1 MEQQSTFKIKL
12 GHFGRGL
19 ALLLNRTLM
28 YQSSHPMI
36 KQSVGDVRKMAEGLL
51 DEISPLVFIL
61 NRGQFYID
69 EEALDPRINVSRI
82 AALFKKSGVQSVSFE
97 KGLTESEVSIF
108 AQIISELPQI
118 SDVEVVK
125 NSLVKKGV
133 FNVKVNHVVFKK
145 VTEDDQVVSREALKQ
160 VTPMLDSDDEET
172 RKRFLDTLLESV
184 LSEEFAQT
192 LNITNLMSNPK
203 EFTQKMIEADL
214 AASNEFQNGM
224 DNGAPEGGG
233 GGSSAPGVG
242 TGGSGGSYYNEA
254 DETLSGE
261 EADTLIEES
270 LTGGGGSG
278 QGGAGGGTGGMPGGA
293 LGYAGTGGRGGGPGS
308 GAAGYGG
315 TGGTGSGGGLGAT
328 GYAGT
333 GGGGQGSTGH
343 GGTGGSGPGSGPFAG
358 GGGGS
363 QGGATATATS
373 SGGGGAGTGGTGAA
387 PSGSAG
393 AEGDAN
399 GKPHGPLLLHQLELM
414 HQEVERHLHGEGE
427 VGLSDLSEAIF
438 DMKKQLFEGIQ
449 AQKALGTAYANEAA
463 ILKKA
468 NELSDQV
475 FIELIKEEYKAGQ
488 ISTQRFAHII
498 RRMIPEASELKRLL
512 PQIRRA
518 LLEAGMP
525 MADYLNL
532 LHELRN
538 ELQSDELSR
547 ILEEGSETIGLD
559 GDGLIE
565 EIKRNPTQAAE
576 LIYLASEIRKGG
588 GDEALLSDIMVEYV
602 EHIGQKM
609 AKDAS
614 ESGDENGDAEVKEL
628 MNNVESSVLKK
639 LTEMNVNAEVI
650 SRMET
655 RLNEKMESV
664 LDRMRVEWL
673 KNQSAQTTKEAPK
686 MLSVLQTLEHNV
698 GDDDEMSEVLQE
710 IRAEVESGKI
720 EENNFSQIH
729 KEINQIKKRR
739 REALEGRG
747 MPEGV
752 LTSEEVMFVLEK
764 EIARAD
770 RYASPLSALAFA
782 FVSAKPQDKGTNR
795 VITNKAVLETALD
808 TLSTTFRSMDYIAQ
822 IGKNKMLVLLPM
834 APYGEAKKALSRVLH
849 VLHSK
854 PLDVKGV
861 PVQLR
866 VAGVAG
872 SFDPNQTQTAQIFA
886 KHLAQKLSDMVSRVK
901 SIQVLF

>member
-1 MEQQSTFKIKL
+1 M
-12 GHFGRGL
+12 
-19 ALLLNRTLM
+19 
-28 YQSSHPMI
+28 
-36 KQSVGDVRKMAEGLL
+36 
-51 DEISPLVFIL
+51 
-61 NRGQFYID
+61 
-69 EEALDPRINVSRI
+69 
-82 AALFKKSGVQSVSFE
+82 
-97 KGLTESEVSIF
+97 
-108 AQIISELPQI
+108 
-118 SDVEVVK
+118 
-125 NSLVKKGV
+125 
-133 FNVKVNHVVFKK
+133 
-145 VTEDDQVVSREALKQ
+145 
-160 VTPMLDSDDEET
+160 
-172 RKRFLDTLLESV
+172 
-184 LSEEFAQT
+184 
-192 LNITNLMSNPK
+192 
-203 EFTQKMIEADL
+203 
-214 AASNEFQNGM
+214 
-224 DNGAPEGGG
+224 
-233 GGSSAPGVG
+233 
-242 TGGSGGSYYNEA
+242 
-254 DETLSGE
+254 
-261 EADTLIEES
+261 
-270 LTGGGGSG
+270 
-278 QGGAGGGTGGMPGGA
+278 
-293 LGYAGTGGRGGGPGS
+293 
-308 GAAGYGG
+308 
-315 TGGTGSGGGLGAT
+315 
-328 GYAGT
+328 
-333 GGGGQGSTGH
+333 
-343 GGTGGSGPGSGPFAG
+343 
-358 GGGGS
+358 
-363 QGGATATATS
+363 
-373 SGGGGAGTGGTGAA
+373 
-387 PSGSAG
+387 
-393 AEGDAN
+393 
-399 GKPHGPLLLHQLELM
+399 
-414 HQEVERHLHGEGE
+414 
-427 VGLSDLSEAIF
+427 SDLSEAIF

-468 NELSDQV
+468 NELTDQV

-782 FVSAKPQDKGTNR
+782 FVSAKPHRQRHKSRNHQQGRPGNRLGHALHHLPFHGLHCADRKEQNARAAAHGPIRRGQESAITRPPSAPFQTAGCKGRTG
-795 VITNKAVLETALD
+795 ATA
-808 TLSTTFRSMDYIAQ
+808 R
-822 IGKNKMLVLLPM
+822 G
-834 APYGEAKKALSRVLH
+834 RRRR
-849 VLHSK
+849 
-854 PLDVKGV
+854 
-861 PVQLR
+861 QLR
-866 VAGVAG
+866 SQPDTDGPNLCQTSGAETFGHGLARQKHSG
-872 SFDPNQTQTAQIFA
+872 SF
-886 KHLAQKLSDMVSRVK
+886 LAHHVWINCLRRDRVCQEN
-901 SIQVLF
+901 SSP